1 MNDQQQSRADAM
13 TETPKEAMDRLHREF
28 SAMSPF
34 DQRMWLMR
42 HAPLPSSQ
50 PAAAPADE
58 MALSIDGLI
67 SICSARPQ
75 PGTPCGDAWEKGTR
89 QGWQWA
95 QARAALLAASPV
107 EQPAA
112 APIPMLLFCPRCGT
126 QHIDAPE
133 TKPDDQDD
141 RVPVTTW
148 ANPPHRSHLC
158 HACGIIWRPADVAT
172 VGVAAIE
179 THGKADTWTAGTPWI
194 GHNRPVDVSADET
207 GEDGAKPVAWFIDW
221 PDEPELGHYF
231 AEEPCDPKYGRSRAL
246 GFIESRSPAMAAA
259 APAEEMIRF
268 CPECGRLGDI
278 PAGYEACCPDW
289 SQARIVP
296 KRFAE
301 LCAETF
307 RLCVSQPFPQST
319 AAPADERAAFV
330 KLIGYDRPDTEG
342 VAQAAWDGQRATW
355 LEALEYARAAA
366 SPAAEAAD
374 RSEAPLI
381 GRWHHGNGVLV
392 CGSIRVAVESFDTQ
406 PSQEFMGQ
414 MFDWICET
422 LNTAI
427 ATPQPAQADAP
438 ADVTPIPYDG
448 LTEKFTDEVARL
460 ANDPPG
466 IREAV
471 AGALESCGAIIAPA
485 DAPAEAREPA
495 MSRGAFYSLLRA
507 ALKSYRDAN
516 PSRYLNDDQVDASDS
531 EFASALAD
539 HHTKITPGSAPADAG
554 EARKI
559 HQVWIE
565 QTSSYADVT
574 PEYYAERQPS
584 SRRIVYTAPPPA
596 RVASLTDAARDVLA
610 ERRRQVEAEGWTPE
624 HDDKHGGGLMAR
636 AAACYAM
643 AASRPMSHLVW
654 AWDSIWPWD
663 RSWWKPTTDRRNLV
677 KAGGLI
683 LAEIERLDR
692 AARPLQGADHD

>member
-485 DAPAEAREPA
+485 DAPAEGREPDA
-495 MSRGAFYSLLRA
+495 YVPIHPRNGPLWASTVTSLDADRPASFPVRGV
-507 ALKSYRDAN
+507 
-516 PSRYLNDDQVDASDS
+516 YL
-531 EFASALAD
+531 
-539 HHTKITPGSAPADAG
+539 GSPADAG
-554 EARKI
+554 EAKLI
-559 HQVWIE
+559 G
-565 QTSSYADVT
+565 YA
-574 PEYYAERQPS
+574 AQH
-584 SRRIVYTAPPPA
+584 RIDGMSDRFPCLVYPNTDADCTVAIYTAPPPA